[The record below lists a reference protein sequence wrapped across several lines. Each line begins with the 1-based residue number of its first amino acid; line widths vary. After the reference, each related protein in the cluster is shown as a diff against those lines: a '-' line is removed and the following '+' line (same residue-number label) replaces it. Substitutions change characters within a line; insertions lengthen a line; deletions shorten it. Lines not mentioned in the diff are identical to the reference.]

1 MSIEQKIAEI
11 LAESNK
17 DETQIEAEAFAENA
31 EDDVEIVAE
40 GEMPPALKKA
50 IAKKNGDDEDEED
63 DEEDEEKLDEAVDGG
78 GKNAHF
84 KHDPI
89 STNKDDYEG
98 YKSPIGKEVKAAKEF
113 NRHSEEIVGYKKKAQ
128 EALKKGDKHGYH
140 SHMANHHDQA
150 VNFHYDSEEHPQ
162 RHIHPANEEDH
173 GTDIAHSEARDYH
186 ETQAEKYKK
195 KGMKEQYEEYSTFD
209 IAEDVSALVNGE
221 DLSEEFKT
229 KAATIFEAAIV
240 TRVKSEVARLEEEFA
255 AELEEAIADN
265 KEGLVEKVDGY
276 LNYVVEQWIN
286 NNEIALENG
295 MKSEILEGFV
305 SGLKGLFEEHYI
317 DIPEEK
323 FDVLGS
329 LEQDKADLEEKL
341 NEQLAANVELN
352 KVINESTR
360 KEILSVTASNMTE
373 TEKEKFFGLA
383 EELSFEDAE
392 TFEKKVQT
400 IRENYF
406 TGKTSTT
413 NVNSVVTDE
422 PIETIKEEVKLN
434 GSMSQYVNT
443 LNYLK

>member
-17 DETQIEAEAFAENA
+17 DETQIEATEIETEALAENA

-63 DEEDEEKLDEAVDGG
+63 DEEDDSDDSDEDEVVMKKESKKMKKEEVETES
-78 GKNAHF
+78 NAI
-84 KHDPI
+84 D
-89 STNKDDYEG
+89 
-98 YKSPIGKEVKAAKEF
+98 VK
-113 NRHSEEIVGYKKKAQ
+113 
-128 EALKKGDKHGYH
+128 
-140 SHMANHHDQA
+140 
-150 VNFHYDSEEHPQ
+150 
-162 RHIHPANEEDH
+162 
-173 GTDIAHSEARDYH
+173 
-186 ETQAEKYKK
+186 
-195 KGMKEQYEEYSTFD
+195 
-209 IAEDVSALVNGE
+209 EDVAALVNGE

-255 AELEEAIADN
+255 AKLEEATADN

-352 KVINESTR
+352 KVINESAR